1 MEKELLDL
9 RAQVSQQE
17 QLLQS
22 TAARLKKANQRKKS
36 MEQFIV
42 SHRRCPWRTRRGGL
56 FLTHPV
62 LQQMN
67 YDQRDS
73 ELLREERLG
82 SNGGDR
88 GGVASN
94 RPHPVA
100 EKVL

>member
-42 SHRRCPWRTRRGGL
+42 SHCRSLEDTQGQGRALPDTQSRG
-56 FLTHPV
+56 
-62 LQQMN
+62 
-67 YDQRDS
+67 R
-73 ELLREERLG
+73 
-82 SNGGDR
+82 
-88 GGVASN
+88 
-94 RPHPVA
+94 
-100 EKVL
+100 